1 MGEHALGSLVGQDA
15 KVGRCEYRP
24 NGGHHVSDAYIASR
38 LTNELTGAD
47 LATDRDAPTFIV
59 ILGLLNHAH
68 GIGPRRNRSTG
79 HDACRRPR
87 GQVLI
92 QDLPGHDGADNSEA
106 DGRATGVGGAD
117 RVTVHGGVR
126 ERGDRLGR
134 HDGFADDAVQGVVES
149 ECPWL
154 QGEALVYDE
163 LLGFPKWDHGR
174 GPTTEW
180 LQP

>member
-1 MGEHALGSLVGQDA
+1 M
-15 KVGRCEYRP
+15 
-24 NGGHHVSDAYIASR
+24 
-38 LTNELTGAD
+38 
-47 LATDRDAPTFIV
+47 

-106 DGRATGVGGAD
+106 DGRATGVGGVIRA
-117 RVTVHGGVR
+117 TVHGGVR

-134 HDGFADDAVQGVVES
+134 HDGFADDAVQGVVVVGV
-149 ECPWL
+149 PGAP
-154 QGEALVYDE
+154 GEGTGL
-163 LLGFPKWDHGR
+163 
-174 GPTTEW
+174 
-180 LQP
+180 